1 MIAHFYSA
9 DGTLYDTIDN
19 KSRPGEVRD
28 FTLSDARK
36 HYERTGEILYSSVS
50 TELQILAKPE
60 LNLWFNEQA
69 VKQALADPHDGIED
83 QKDYVRKIA
92 LRSGESASRAADYG
106 TEIHAFISQNF
117 GGPART
123 RQDFI
128 MSKLIA
134 EAACEWMREQGYH
147 VLHPERTVVSAEL
160 GVAGTIDIQA
170 EWREKNVIL
179 DLKTT
184 TPPLAYRREHG
195 YQVAGYDAILGGWAD
210 ERHILYIDRDTIG
223 NLNRVLCTEP
233 ERDNR
238 IFALVHTLWGEL
250 NRWPPERKE

>member
-1 MIAHFYSA
+1 MAHFYSA
-9 DGTLYDTIDN
+9 SGQLYDSVPN

-36 HYERTGEILYSSVS
+36 HYERTGEVLYSSVS

-69 VKQALADPHDGIED
+69 VKQALADPYDGIED

-92 LRSGESASRAADYG
+92 LRSGDQGKRAADYG
-106 TEIHAFISQNF
+106 TEIHGFIAEF
-117 GGPART
+117 MGGEKRA

-134 EAACEWMREQGYH
+134 EAACEWMKKEGYT
-147 VLHPERTVVSAEL
+147 VLFPERTVVNAEL

-170 EWREKNVIL
+170 EWHEKNIIL
-179 DLKTT
+179 DLKTS
-184 TPPLAYRREHG
+184 TPPLDYRKEHG

-223 NLNRVLCTEP
+223 NLRRELCKEP
-233 ERDNR
+233 SRDDR
-238 IFALVHTLWGEL
+238 IWALVHQLWSEL
-250 NRWPPERKE
+250 NKWPPRSKE

>member
-1 MIAHFYSA
+1 MVA
-9 DGTLYDTIDN
+9 N
-19 KSRPGEVRD
+19 KSKPGEFRD
-28 FTLSDARK
+28 FNLGDARK
-36 HYERTGEILYSSVS
+36 HYERTGEVLYSSVS

-92 LRSGESASRAADYG
+92 LRSGEAGSRAADYG
-106 TEIHAFISQNF
+106 TEIHAFIAEF
-117 GGPART
+117 LGGPKRE

-128 MSKLIA
+128 ASKHIA
-134 EAACEWMREQGYH
+134 EAACEWMRAQGYH

-170 EWREKNVIL
+170 EWREKNIIL

-184 TPPLAYRREHG
+184 RPPLDYRREHG

-223 NLNRVLCTEP
+223 NVRLQVCTEP
-233 ERDNR
+233 SRDDAV
-238 IFALVHTLWGEL
+238 FGLVHQLWQVL
-250 NRWPPERKE
+250 MKWPPKKEGK